1 MAALIRVSLS
11 AVLREVYVNLSCEDY
26 ISNLENL
33 AGSLARSHPEKKYF
47 LLLARLARETLI
59 GVKVPTTQ
67 MLLDPFSGG
76 TVEQLWPSSDQ
87 AQGLHQRL
95 VQVLELYRCVPL
107 TLVCK

>member
-1 MAALIRVSLS
+1 MSLS
-11 AVLREVYVNLSCEDY
+11 AVLREVYVNLSFEDY
-26 ISNLENL
+26 ISNIESL

-87 AQGLHQRL
+87 AQGLRQRL
-95 VQVLELYRCVPL
+95 VRVLELYRCVLL
-107 TLVCK
+107 TLVRK